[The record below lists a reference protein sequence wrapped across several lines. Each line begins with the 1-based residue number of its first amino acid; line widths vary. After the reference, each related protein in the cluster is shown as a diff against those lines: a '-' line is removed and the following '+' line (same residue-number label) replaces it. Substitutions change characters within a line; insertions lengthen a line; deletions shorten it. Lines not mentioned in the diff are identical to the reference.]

1 MNLQWKYKVILVI
14 GLLLLTCFQSYS
26 QATKIMGT
34 ITDANTSEPVP
45 FANIVIKGTS
55 IGATSG
61 FDGYFSIETIKT
73 NIPDTL
79 VISYIGYQTQ
89 KIKISQGVY
98 QELSIQLMPSEFTLR
113 EVEIVPGENPAEV
126 ILRKIIAN
134 KDSNN
139 RHNFE
144 AFQYEVYTKVQLDLN
159 NITDKLKNRKVLK
172 PFKFIFNYVDTST
185 VNGKPYLPVF
195 LSESLSDVY
204 FQRSPK
210 VRKEIIKATKVSG
223 LENESISQFLGDMY
237 QNINIYDNHI
247 MLFEKNF
254 VSPVANFGLVFYKY
268 YLIDSAIID
277 NKWCYQIMF
286 KPRRKQELT
295 FTGEF
300 WVNDTSWAIKEVNMR
315 IIEDA
320 NINFINDITVKQEY
334 DKIHEKYWMIT
345 RDYFVV
351 DFNVIE
357 NTKRTVGLYGHK
369 TATYDHFVFNEPKP
383 REFYQSPLDVYVEED
398 SYEKPEEFWE
408 DTRHEVL
415 TTKEKNI
422 YQMVDS
428 IKRIPIF
435 RTWVDLFYLLTN
447 GYLVWGPVEIGP
459 LYKSISYN
467 PEEGVRLRIGGRTSN
482 QFSTNIMLNGHV
494 AYGINDKKFKYGL
507 GMINIFSKN
516 PRRAF
521 GASYTYDLEQLGQ
534 SQNAFSED
542 NLFATFFRRNPADK
556 LSMVKEYKMYY
567 EHEWFTGF
575 SNTLNLIHRDITP
588 YGTTHFIIHDDNQ
601 TVVKNS
607 ITSAEIRI
615 DARLAYNEKFVMGE
629 FERISLGTVYPILG
643 IQYGIGIPD
652 FLDGE
657 YRYHRL
663 QLSLRQWF
671 NVFAFGWSKYIIET
685 GKTWGKLPYPLLKLH
700 PGNETFIFDEY
711 AYNLMNYYEFVSDQY
726 ISIYYTH
733 HFDGLFLNRI
743 PLMRKLKFR
752 EVAFIQGV
760 WGTLSKTNKDYSKL
774 PDGTFTLE
782 KPYIEVGVGIEN
794 ILKIFRIDA
803 IWRLSH
809 LNNPD
814 INKFALFFSFHF
826 SF

>member
-1 MNLQWKYKVILVI
+1 MQWMYKVALVT
-14 GLLLLTCFQSYS
+14 GMLFGTCLHSYS

-34 ITDANTSEPVP
+34 ITDANTKEPVP
-45 FANIVIKGTS
+45 FANIVLQGTS

-61 FDGYFSIETIKT
+61 FDGYFSIETKKE

-79 VISYIGYQTQ
+79 VISYIGFKTQ
-89 KIKISQGVY
+89 KVKIDRGIF
-98 QELSIQLMPSEFTLR
+98 QELQIELHPSEFTLK
-113 EVEIVPGENPAEV
+113 EVEIFPGENPAEV

-139 RHNFE
+139 KQNFE

-159 NITDKLKNRKVLK
+159 NITEKLKNRKVLK

-185 VNGKPYLPVF
+185 VNGKAYLPVF

-204 FQRSPK
+204 FQQNPK
-210 VRKEIIKATKVSG
+210 IRKEFIKATKVSG

-237 QNINIYDNHI
+237 QNVNIYDNHI

-254 VSPVANFGLVFYKY
+254 VSPVANFGLAFYKY
-268 YLIDSAIID
+268 YLIDSSFID

-300 WVNDTSWAIKEVNMR
+300 WVNDTSWAVKEVNMR
-315 IIEDA
+315 IVEDA
-320 NINFINDITVKQEY
+320 NINFINNITVKQEY
-334 DKIHEKYWMIT
+334 DKFHENFWMIT

-357 NTKRTVGLYGHK
+357 NTKRTVGLFGHK
-369 TATYDHFVFNEPKP
+369 TATYDKFVFNKPKL
-383 REFYQSPLDVYVEED
+383 REFYHSPLDVYVEED
-398 SYEKPEEFWE
+398 SYEKPEEYWE
-408 DTRHEVL
+408 DARHENL

-428 IKRIPIF
+428 IKRVPIF
-435 RTWVDLFYLLTN
+435 RTWVDIFYLLTN

-459 LYKSISYN
+459 LYKSISFN
-467 PEEGVRLRIGGRTSN
+467 PEEGIRLRIGGRTSN
-482 QFSTNIMLNGHV
+482 QFSKNIMFDGHV
-494 AYGINDKKFKYGL
+494 AYGTKDRKFKYGV
-507 GMINIFSKN
+507 GMINMFSKN
-516 PRRAF
+516 PRKAF
-521 GASYTYDLEQLGQ
+521 GASYMYDLEQLGQ

-556 LSMVKEYKMYY
+556 LSMVRQYKMYY

-575 SNTLNLIHRDITP
+575 SNTLNLIHREVTP
-588 YGTTHFIIHDDNQ
+588 YGSTNFIIHNDNQ
-601 TVVKNS
+601 TIEKKS

-671 NVFAFGWSKYIIET
+671 NVFAFGWSKYIIEA
-685 GKTWGKLPYPLLKLH
+685 GKTWGTLPYPLLKLH

-711 AYNLMNYYEFVSDQY
+711 AYNLMNYYEFISDQY
-726 ISIYYTH
+726 ISLYYTH

-760 WGTLSKTNKDYSKL
+760 WGTLSKANKDFSKL
-774 PDGTFTLE
+774 PEGTFTLE
-782 KPYIEVGVGIEN
+782 KPYIEAGVGIEN

-809 LNNPD
+809 LNNPN